1 MFTSFLLLN
10 LLPLAIAA
18 PAKRAEPAPL
28 LVPRGDTIPD
38 KYIVK
43 YRETFSISSADSI
56 IKAHHAEAEKVY
68 SHVFNGFAGALNATA
83 IETLLHHPGVEFI
96 ENDATVKI
104 SAFIEEPGAPWG
116 LSRISHRRG
125 QGGSYGSYAYDDSAG
140 EGTCAYVI
148 DTGVDGSHPDFEGR
162 AQLIRSFI
170 NGENYD
176 GNGHGTHVSGTIGS
190 RSYGVAKKT
199 TIYGIK
205 VLSNQGSGDYS
216 GILAGMDFAIQDSRQ
231 RRCPKGVVANMS
243 LGGGYS
249 AAINQAAAQMIRSG
263 VFLAVAAGN
272 DANDASNTS
281 PASEPSVCTVGATD
295 SLDKISSFS
304 NYGAPLDILAPGSDI
319 LSTWP
324 GGGTNSISGTSM
336 ATPHVV
342 GLAAYLA
349 SLEGFPGAQAL
360 CERIRSLA
368 TPGTISNVPPG
379 TVNLLAFNGNPSG

>member
-1 MFTSFLLLN
+1 MFPSLLLLN

-43 YRETFSISSADSI
+43 YKETFDISSADSI
-56 IKAHHAEAEKVY
+56 IKAHHAKAEKTY
-68 SHVFNGFAGALNATA
+68 AHVFNGFAGALNATA
-83 IETLLHHPGVEFI
+83 IETLRNHPDVDFI
-96 ENDATVKI
+96 ENDATVNI
-104 SAFIEEPGAPWG
+104 SAFVEQPGAPWG
-116 LSRISHRRG
+116 LSRISHR
-125 QGGSYGSYAYDDSAG
+125 QGGRSTYAYDDSAG

-148 DTGVDGSHPDFEGR
+148 DTGVDATHPEFEGR
-162 AQLIRSFI
+162 AELVRSFI
-170 NGENYD
+170 NGENSD
-176 GNGHGTHVSGTIGS
+176 GNGHGTHVAGTIGS

-199 TIYGIK
+199 TIFGIK

-216 GILAGMDFAIQDSRQ
+216 GILAGMDYAIQHSQ
-231 RRCPKGVVANMS
+231 GQRCPKGVVANMS

-249 AAINQAAAQMIRSG
+249 AAINQAAAQMIQSG

-272 DANDASNTS
+272 DARDASNTS

-295 SLDKISSFS
+295 SSDSLSSFS
-304 NYGAPLDILAPGSDI
+304 NYGAAVDILAPGSNI

-324 GGGTNSISGTSM
+324 GGRTNSISGTSM
-336 ATPHVV
+336 ATPHIV
-342 GLAAYLA
+342 GLGAYLA
-349 SLEGFPGAQAL
+349 SLEGFPGSQAL

-368 TPGTISNVPPG
+368 TRDAINRVPGG

>member
-1 MFTSFLLLN
+1 MFPSLLLLN

-43 YRETFSISSADSI
+43 YKETFDISAADSI
-56 IKAHHAEAEKVY
+56 IKAHHAQAEKTY

-83 IETLLHHPGVEFI
+83 IETLRNHPDVDFI

-104 SAFIEEPGAPWG
+104 SAFVEQPGAPWG
-116 LSRISHRRG
+116 LSRISHRQR
-125 QGGSYGSYAYDDSAG
+125 GGSSYAYDDSAG

-148 DTGVDGSHPDFEGR
+148 DTGVEDTHPEFEGR
-162 AQLIRSFI
+162 AKLIRSFVA
-170 NGENYD
+170 GENSD
-176 GNGHGTHVSGTIGS
+176 GNGHGTHVAGTIGS

-199 TIYGIK
+199 TIFGIK
-205 VLSNQGSGDYS
+205 VLSDQGSGDYS
-216 GILAGMDFAIQDSRQ
+216 GILAGMDFAIQDSQ
-231 RRCPKGVVANMS
+231 GQRCPKGVVANMS

-249 AAINQAAAQMIRSG
+249 AAINQAAAKMIQSG

-272 DANDASNTS
+272 DARDASNTS

-295 SLDKISSFS
+295 SSDSLSSFS
-304 NYGAPLDILAPGSDI
+304 NYGAALDILAPGSNI

-324 GGGTNSISGTSM
+324 GGRTNSISGTSM
-336 ATPHVV
+336 ATPHIV
-342 GLAAYLA
+342 GLGAYLA

-368 TPGTISNVPPG
+368 TRDVINRVPGG

>member
-1 MFTSFLLLN
+1 MFPSLLLLS

-43 YRETFSISSADSI
+43 YKEAFDISTADST
-56 IKAHHAEAEKVY
+56 IKEYHAKAEKTY
-68 SHVFNGFAGALNATA
+68 SHVFNGFAGALNAA
-83 IETLLHHPGVEFI
+83 SIETLRNHPAVDFI

-104 SAFIEEPGAPWG
+104 SAFVEQSGAPWG
-116 LSRISHRRG
+116 LSRISHRRP
-125 QGGSYGSYAYDDSAG
+125 GGSSYAYDDSAG

-148 DTGVDGSHPDFEGR
+148 DTGVEDSHPQFEGR
-162 AQLIRSFI
+162 AKFIKSFVA
-170 NGENYD
+170 GENSD
-176 GNGHGTHVSGTIGS
+176 GNGHGTHVAGTIGS

-199 TIYGIK
+199 TILGIK

-216 GILAGMDFAIQDSRQ
+216 GILAGMDHAIADSRT
-231 RRCPKGVVANMS
+231 RSCPKGVVANMS

-249 AAINQAAAQMIRSG
+249 AAINQAAAKMIQSG

-272 DANDASNTS
+272 DAKDASQTS

-295 SLDKISSFS
+295 SSDRLSSFS
-304 NYGAPLDILAPGSDI
+304 NYGAAVDILAPGSNI
-319 LSTWP
+319 LSTWI
-324 GGGTNSISGTSM
+324 GGATNSISGTSM
-336 ATPHVV
+336 ATPHIV
-342 GLAAYLA
+342 GLGAYLA

-368 TPGTISNVPPG
+368 TKDTISGVKQG